1 MENEPLNDPLNQE
14 ENGAEEQS
22 SSQEDSS
29 VTESIIET
37 IPLIGKAPLVCKACR
52 GVRFTKDLT
61 RCPLCGS
68 SSVVKAAIVHYVE
81 PCEKEDHDSRY
92 HQGKS
97 TVFKTGSFRIPC
109 QPDSASRKERPS
121 NITATLDSVTCPRCI
136 HAVGGELSSNG
147 TLLNFEES

>member
-1 MENEPLNDPLNQE
+1 MENEPLDDLPNDT
-14 ENGAEEQS
+14 ENEAPDQS
-22 SSQEDSS
+22 SFQEDSS
-29 VTESIIET
+29 VPENMIKT
-37 IPLIGKAPLVCKACR
+37 IPLIGKAPLVCKSCKDI
-52 GVRFTKDLT
+52 RFSKDLT

-97 TVFKTGSFRIPC
+97 TAFKTGSFRIPC
-109 QPDSASRKERPS
+109 QSDSSSRKERPS